1 MYIFVHIHS
10 KMTLQR
16 NFICICEPTYTSR
29 NIAIRALAWIL
40 AYINF
45 VRIFYATHISFLSVA
60 HLYVYTWIDRLVE
73 TSNITYRNTEIH
85 PTHIL
90 RLVVCVQ
97 CSIRVYVWVATR
109 RNIEY
114 RIQKYWTHI
123 RGHFYN
129 RTEETRLSIRR
140 RFIRVLPL

>member
-1 MYIFVHIHS
+1 MHMWADLYIQKHCNTCFGVN
-10 KMTLQR
+10 TRVYQLR
-16 NFICICEPTYTSR
+16 TY
-29 NIAIRALAWIL
+29 IL
-40 AYINF
+40 CD
-45 VRIFYATHISFLSVA
+45 THISFLSVA
-60 HLYVYTWIDRLVE
+60 YLYVYTWIDRLVE

>member
-1 MYIFVHIHS
+1 MYMWADLYIQEHCNTCFGVN
-10 KMTLQR
+10 TRVYQL
-16 NFICICEPTYTSR
+16 CTY
-29 NIAIRALAWIL
+29 IL
-40 AYINF
+40 CD
-45 VRIFYATHISFLSVA
+45 THISFLSVA

-97 CSIRVYVWVATR
+97 CSIRVYVWIATR